1 MLIYDMEKFIG
12 GAIGVICGSALMD
25 ADISVEEAQKAVNE
39 IFHLNDAL
47 RMRIVDD
54 NGKPQQ
60 YVADYAEADIEVLHF
75 GNKAELDSYAAEYAK
90 EPLDFYGALAMIKI
104 VLIPGKIGLLA
115 KLHHIISDAWTLSL
129 IATQF
134 NELIKGDGVQAFSYL
149 DYIKEENEYVAGKRY
164 QKDRDYF
171 LSQFAECDES
181 TFLSEKQAK
190 SFSAERVTY
199 CIDKERTAE
208 INSYAAKNNISAFSL
223 FMTAAAVYFS
233 RVKMNTEKF
242 YLGTPLLNRADFR
255 QKNTVG
261 MFINTVPL
269 LINLDNESAF
279 AENLKSVETSAF
291 SAMRH
296 QRYNYGDLLDE
307 LRKSHNFSEKLYDVI
322 LSFQNA
328 KVAGGEVETTWY
340 HSGLQGES
348 LQIHIDDRDSEG
360 IFRVHYDYLT
370 EKFAEDEIE
379 KIHRHICNLLF
390 DGIANPNKK
399 LHELNILTPEEQ
411 QKLLYTFNDTAVEYP
426 KDKCVHQLFEEQ
438 VERTPD
444 KTAIIF
450 KDIVLSYFELNELVQ
465 KYADI
470 LVSLGINK
478 GNVVAVHLER
488 SHRLIVLQLAVLKI
502 GAIFLP
508 VDKRYPIDRIEYM
521 CKDCNVSILVSDD
534 SDDRH
539 IKANVITIDEFEQA
553 VPNKKAATVNNSGI
567 CYIIYTSGSTGTPK
581 GCSLTGQG
589 LTNFC
594 RNNNTLET
602 LKNRENNVF
611 ACVNSVSFDY
621 FIAESLLPLTNG
633 YTTVIFD
640 DNESTI
646 QDEFLKIVSENAV
659 NVVMTTPTRLKIYFS
674 DKSDCDVLKQLT
686 CVCTAGEPLM
696 PELLMQIYEKSPN
709 AQVYNPIGPSEC
721 SVWNIGGRLN
731 KDDGI
736 DIHIGKPIANTQIYI
751 VDKYMQ
757 ITPIGV
763 IGELCIAGDG
773 VGAGYLNRPELTAE
787 KFIDNPFG
795 KGKLYK
801 TGDLAYWREDGNIA
815 YVGRND
821 FQVKIRG
828 LRIELGEIE
837 NAINSVDGISQ
848 SVVVVRKDE
857 AGRQLICAFYTGEE
871 KPAKV
876 IRDTIGKR
884 LPKYMLPHIFTHIVE
899 MPLTSSGKVNR
910 KALPEID
917 LENIETTVEFVEPKN
932 DAERNLVDSV
942 KAVLNCEKV
951 STLDNFFD
959 VGGDSLKAIEL
970 ASKLESRGY
979 EVQVKTIFECGTI
992 QELAKKL
999 SVAEKGRE
1007 NFDYSGDIPATD
1019 AQMRVYTAQS
1029 MNSDSTTY
1037 NVPYAFEVEDVNIDR
1052 LQNAVN
1058 KLIARHE
1065 SLRTHFENKD
1075 GKIIQIIDETA
1086 DCRVE
1091 RLKSDDIADFIRPFD
1106 LSKSPLLRIGA
1117 YGNIVMTDM
1126 HHIITDGSSMPVFF
1140 KELNEL
1146 YMGRELENK
1155 AVQYKQFAVQKQ
1167 DHSESEK
1174 YWLSVYGDELP
1185 ELEINT
1191 DYHRGQ
1197 KQSFNGS
1204 AVYDKID
1211 IGLHN
1216 RILSFCKKNN
1226 ITPYVF
1232 YMGGF
1237 NVLLSKF
1244 SGNEDIVVGMP
1255 ISGRDAKYLDTI
1267 GMFVNTIALRNKP
1280 EGTKA
1285 AADFL
1290 REVKENS
1297 VNAIKYQ
1304 DYPYGELVKKLN
1316 IQTQNRSPL
1325 FDVMLAYQSEQMTD
1339 VVFGDKKAELL
1350 PIPITTSKYDF
1361 TFNIMPRKNDV
1372 VIMAEYCTELYKETT
1387 VKRFIFGFKQVLEQ
1401 LLADNKLIENISVIS
1416 PEEQQKLLYTFN
1428 DTAVE
1433 YPKDKCVHQLFE
1445 EQVERTPDK
1454 TAIIFK
1460 DIVLSYFELN
1470 ELVQKYADILVSL
1483 GINKGNVVAV
1493 HLERSHRLIVLQLA
1507 VLKIGAIFLPVDK
1520 RYPIDRIEYMCKDCN
1535 VSILVSD
1542 DSDDRH
1548 IKANV
1553 ITIDEFEQAVPNKKA
1568 ATVNNSGICYIIYTS
1583 GSTGT
1588 PKGCSLT
1595 GQGLTNFCRNNNTL
1609 ETLKNRENNVFACVN
1624 SVSFDYFIAESLL
1637 PLTNGYTT
1645 VIFDDNESTIQDEF
1659 LKIVSENAVNI
1670 VMTTPTRL
1678 KIYFNDKNNCSALK
1692 QLTCICTSGE
1702 PLAPE
1707 LLAQLYDKSPNAQVY
1722 NPIGPSECSVWDIG
1736 GKLNRDDGIDIHIGK
1751 PIANTQ
1757 IYITDKYM
1765 QITPIGVTGELC
1777 IAGDGV
1783 GAGYLNRPELTAEKF
1798 IDNPFGKGKL
1808 YKTGDLAYWR
1818 EDGNIV
1824 YVGRNDF
1831 QVKIRG
1837 LRIELGE
1844 IENAMNSIDGVSQSV
1859 VVVRK
1864 NAEGR
1869 QLICAFYTGEEKH
1882 AKEIR
1887 SIIGKKLPKYM
1898 LPHIFTHI
1906 AEMPLTSS
1914 GKVNRKALPEVDL
1927 NCFCRDTE
1935 HIAPETQLQKQLCA
1949 FFETVLGIDSVGITD
1964 NFFDFG
1970 GDSLKAIELVSKAH
1984 NGGIYF
1990 SLQNVFDYPT
2000 VKELCECIESGDR
2013 QIVSFDNIDFS
2024 KADSVL
2030 SRNTIEQIAK
2040 PAKTQVGNILL
2051 AGATGFLGI
2060 HILADYLD
2068 NDSGTAYC
2076 LVRGNDNN
2084 DSASR
2089 LREML
2094 RFYFGDKYA
2103 DTDRVEVVCADLQ
2116 RDGFDLSTVKYEELL
2131 KKVDTV
2137 INCAASVKHYGSYK
2151 YFYEVNVETV
2161 KRLIEFCKESGSK
2174 LIHTSTLSVSGNS
2187 FGDEFDG
2194 YVSKEEKHF
2203 YESSLYIGQP
2213 LDNVYARSKFEAEKA
2228 VLDAMAEGLK
2238 ANIMRMGNLTNRLS
2252 DGQFQRNYE
2261 SNAFLRR
2268 LGGIIELGKVPDYLV
2283 KDDLYSE
2290 FTPIDEA
2297 ANAVMTIAR
2306 HFSAKQTVFHIN
2318 STKVVYLGKLLQMF
2332 NELGFELK
2340 IVDGP
2345 EFTKA
2350 LRRTVD
2356 KYETEHI
2363 FETFINDIDE
2373 NDQLCYESNIYIE
2386 NDFTVQYLKILGFEW
2401 SDIDITYIQKY
2412 VQYFKRIGY
2421 FNEKRLPIL

>member
-1 MLIYDMEKFIG
+1 MNLTKPQKLIYDMEKYAG
-12 GAIGVICGSALMD
+12 GAISVICGGMLIRGKKGTTEIQA
-25 ADISVEEAQKAVNE
+25 AVNE
-39 IFHLNDAL
+39 LYRLNDAL
-47 RMRIVDD
+47 RIRISETDGTVSQ
-54 NGKPQQ
+54 KIME
-60 YVADYAEADIEVLHF
+60 YAEQNIPVLRF
-75 GNKAELDSYAAEYAK
+75 ESKAEMDSYAEKYVK
-90 EPLDFYGALAMIKI
+90 TPLDFYGNLCEISVV
-104 VLIPGKIGLLA
+104 VLPEQYGLLV
-115 KLHHIISDAWTLSL
+115 KLHHIIGDAWSLSL
-129 IATQF
+129 LGTQF
-134 NELIKGDGVQAFSYL
+134 NKLLNGDFFEAYSYADYVQTEEK
-149 DYIKEENEYVAGKRY
+149 YIQSKRY
-164 QKDRDYF
+164 ERDKNFFVEQFKKCDEATYINEKQSDSLNAKRKTF
-171 LSQFAECDES
+171 AIDNAHANLINSFAE
-181 TFLSEKQAK
+181 
-190 SFSAERVTY
+190 
-199 CIDKERTAE
+199 
-208 INSYAAKNNISAFSL
+208 KNETSAFML
-223 FMTAAAVYFS
+223 FTVALSAYMNRT
-233 RVKMNTEKF
+233 KMNAEKF
-242 YLGTPLLNRADFR
+242 YIGTAVLNRSGNKE
-255 QKNTVG
+255 QNTVG
-261 MFINTVPL
+261 MFINTVPM
-269 LINLDNESAF
+269 LIELDNEKSF
-279 AENLKSVETSAF
+279 SENLSSVEETALSVF
-291 SAMRH
+291 RH
-296 QRYNYGDLLDE
+296 ERYNYGDVLTN
-307 LRKSHNFSEKLYDVI
+307 LRKEFNFGEKLYDTMI
-322 LSFQNA
+322 SYQNA
-328 KVAGGEVETTWY
+328 KVGGADVETTWY
-340 HSGLQGES
+340 HGGEQSES

-370 EKFAEDEIE
+370 EKFTGDEIE

-438 VERTPD
+438 VKRTPD

-450 KDIVLSYFELNELVQ
+450 KDTSLSYFELNELVQ

-581 GCSLTGQG
+581 GCALTGKG

-686 CVCTAGEPLM
+686 CVCTSGEPLM

-721 SVWNIGGRLN
+721 SVWDIGGRLN

-871 KPAKV
+871 KPAKE

-932 DAERNLVDSV
+932 EAERNLVDSV

-970 ASKLESRGY
+970 VSQLESRGY
-979 EVQVKTIFECGTI
+979 EVQVKTIFEFGTI

-1126 HHIITDGSSMPVFF
+1126 HHIITDGGSMPVFF

-1146 YMGRELENK
+1146 YMGRELENM

-1350 PIPITTSKYDF
+1350 PIPITTSK
-1361 TFNIMPRKNDV
+1361 
-1372 VIMAEYCTELYKETT
+1372 
-1387 VKRFIFGFKQVLEQ
+1387 
-1401 LLADNKLIENISVIS
+1401 
-1416 PEEQQKLLYTFN
+1416 
-1428 DTAVE
+1428 
-1433 YPKDKCVHQLFE
+1433 
-1445 EQVERTPDK
+1445 
-1454 TAIIFK
+1454 
-1460 DIVLSYFELN
+1460 
-1470 ELVQKYADILVSL
+1470 
-1483 GINKGNVVAV
+1483 
-1493 HLERSHRLIVLQLA
+1493 
-1507 VLKIGAIFLPVDK
+1507 
-1520 RYPIDRIEYMCKDCN
+1520 
-1535 VSILVSD
+1535 
-1542 DSDDRH
+1542 
-1548 IKANV
+1548 
-1553 ITIDEFEQAVPNKKA
+1553 
-1568 ATVNNSGICYIIYTS
+1568 
-1583 GSTGT
+1583 
-1588 PKGCSLT
+1588 
-1595 GQGLTNFCRNNNTL
+1595 
-1609 ETLKNRENNVFACVN
+1609 
-1624 SVSFDYFIAESLL
+1624 
-1637 PLTNGYTT
+1637 
-1645 VIFDDNESTIQDEF
+1645 
-1659 LKIVSENAVNI
+1659 
-1670 VMTTPTRL
+1670 
-1678 KIYFNDKNNCSALK
+1678 
-1692 QLTCICTSGE
+1692 
-1702 PLAPE
+1702 
-1707 LLAQLYDKSPNAQVY
+1707 
-1722 NPIGPSECSVWDIG
+1722 
-1736 GKLNRDDGIDIHIGK
+1736 
-1751 PIANTQ
+1751 
-1757 IYITDKYM
+1757 
-1765 QITPIGVTGELC
+1765 
-1777 IAGDGV
+1777 
-1783 GAGYLNRPELTAEKF
+1783 
-1798 IDNPFGKGKL
+1798 
-1808 YKTGDLAYWR
+1808 
-1818 EDGNIV
+1818 
-1824 YVGRNDF
+1824 
-1831 QVKIRG
+1831 
-1837 LRIELGE
+1837 
-1844 IENAMNSIDGVSQSV
+1844 
-1859 VVVRK
+1859 
-1864 NAEGR
+1864 
-1869 QLICAFYTGEEKH
+1869 
-1882 AKEIR
+1882 
-1887 SIIGKKLPKYM
+1887 
-1898 LPHIFTHI
+1898 
-1906 AEMPLTSS
+1906 
-1914 GKVNRKALPEVDL
+1914 
-1927 NCFCRDTE
+1927 
-1935 HIAPETQLQKQLCA
+1935 
-1949 FFETVLGIDSVGITD
+1949 
-1964 NFFDFG
+1964 
-1970 GDSLKAIELVSKAH
+1970 
-1984 NGGIYF
+1984 
-1990 SLQNVFDYPT
+1990 
-2000 VKELCECIESGDR
+2000 
-2013 QIVSFDNIDFS
+2013 
-2024 KADSVL
+2024 
-2030 SRNTIEQIAK
+2030 
-2040 PAKTQVGNILL
+2040 
-2051 AGATGFLGI
+2051 
-2060 HILADYLD
+2060 
-2068 NDSGTAYC
+2068 
-2076 LVRGNDNN
+2076 
-2084 DSASR
+2084 
-2089 LREML
+2089 
-2094 RFYFGDKYA
+2094 
-2103 DTDRVEVVCADLQ
+2103 
-2116 RDGFDLSTVKYEELL
+2116 
-2131 KKVDTV
+2131 
-2137 INCAASVKHYGSYK
+2137 
-2151 YFYEVNVETV
+2151 
-2161 KRLIEFCKESGSK
+2161 
-2174 LIHTSTLSVSGNS
+2174 
-2187 FGDEFDG
+2187 
-2194 YVSKEEKHF
+2194 
-2203 YESSLYIGQP
+2203 
-2213 LDNVYARSKFEAEKA
+2213 
-2228 VLDAMAEGLK
+2228 
-2238 ANIMRMGNLTNRLS
+2238 
-2252 DGQFQRNYE
+2252 
-2261 SNAFLRR
+2261 
-2268 LGGIIELGKVPDYLV
+2268 
-2283 KDDLYSE
+2283 
-2290 FTPIDEA
+2290 
-2297 ANAVMTIAR
+2297 
-2306 HFSAKQTVFHIN
+2306 
-2318 STKVVYLGKLLQMF
+2318 
-2332 NELGFELK
+2332 
-2340 IVDGP
+2340 
-2345 EFTKA
+2345 
-2350 LRRTVD
+2350 
-2356 KYETEHI
+2356 
-2363 FETFINDIDE
+2363 
-2373 NDQLCYESNIYIE
+2373 
-2386 NDFTVQYLKILGFEW
+2386 
-2401 SDIDITYIQKY
+2401 
-2412 VQYFKRIGY
+2412 
-2421 FNEKRLPIL
+2421 